1 MATNEDA
8 IGTAI
13 TLLLDIANILAGM
26 PPAVAAK
33 VTTAQRWDLRTAIDG
48 ASEAL
53 AKVDAAAKRQKC

>member
-26 PPAVAAK
+26 PPAA
-33 VTTAQRWDLRTAIDG
+33 TMLI
-48 ASEAL
+48 
-53 AKVDAAAKRQKC
+53 